1 MSKSIHNTSE
11 KDVGHIHR
19 KTSMK
24 RAVDK
29 SHDEQQSIPLKR
41 KIVMRPHFQKQKIAF
56 EGQNQKKAETKLSI
70 KLKPAGQKQKA
81 ESKLIPKA
89 AAAFNSDSDS
99 EPEEMPLEARMR
111 MKNIGR
117 NTPTSAGPNSFNKGR
132 LGFSDNKRGWEL
144 QQKKLLT
151 SVASDKKEK

>member
-1 MSKSIHNTSE
+1 
-11 KDVGHIHR
+11 
-19 KTSMK
+19 
-24 RAVDK
+24 
-29 SHDEQQSIPLKR
+29 
-41 KIVMRPHFQKQKIAF
+41 
-56 EGQNQKKAETKLSI
+56 
-70 KLKPAGQKQKA
+70 
-81 ESKLIPKA
+81 
-89 AAAFNSDSDS
+89 
-99 EPEEMPLEARMR
+99 MPLEARMR